1 MKVIEWYIFL
11 ALKLTVL
18 HIWFPHF
25 KVLTFFFLIVFLVKC
40 VKWGVWLPQ
49 AQDIY
54 MFCSMK

>member
-40 VKWGVWLPQ
+40 VK
-49 AQDIY
+49 
-54 MFCSMK
+54 